1 MDTHPEGFMKEF
13 TAISFNEYLAN
24 HQLMGSRCVCGGE
37 AYLPPR
43 AFCPKCANQEMEW
56 IEYSGKGKLLSFTVV
71 YIGPA
76 AMIGAGFDRKH
87 PYCVGIVELE
97 EGPRISAMITGV
109 DPFHPAAVA
118 LGCPVTLDIQELG
131 PEGARKAVL
140 GFRVN

>member
-1 MDTHPEGFMKEF
+1 
-13 TAISFNEYLAN
+13 
-24 HQLMGSRCVCGGE
+24 
-37 AYLPPR
+37 
-43 AFCPKCANQEMEW
+43 MEW
-56 IEYSGKGKLLSFTVV
+56 MQFSGKGKLLSFTVI

-76 AMIGAGFDRKH
+76 AMISAGFDRKN

-109 DPFHPAAVA
+109 NPLQPAGIP
-118 LGCPVTLDIQELG
+118 LGSPVSLDIQDLG